1 MNTFSI
7 YVVYTAKDGMRE
19 AFLEAITKE
28 GIPEAV
34 RAEDGCIRYDYYL
47 PLDSKNDI
55 LLIEEWESEE
65 KQQIHI
71 AQPHMTR
78 LRELKDPYIE
88 ATRLGK
94 FNFEK

>member
-1 MNTFSI
+1 METFSI

-19 AFLEAITKE
+19 AFLEAIAKE
-28 GIPEAV
+28 GIPKAV

-65 KQQIHI
+65 KQQIHV
-71 AQPHMTR
+71 AQPHMAR